1 MKQQFANHIKNI
13 KGWKTKRKL
22 VAFSVDDYGN
32 IRLSSKEARER
43 LQKGGV
49 ELKGRFD
56 HLDALD
62 TKEDYEMLFDTLS
75 SVKDQNGKPAIF
87 TPYAMSCN
95 IDFEKSIEQGA
106 YVAERLD
113 ETYKILSTEDSAY
126 EGAFQ
131 LLQEGIK
138 CEFLRP
144 QFHGREH
151 LNVNLFNRLISDGNP
166 ILLTNLQN
174 GCFAGIPEHR
184 DFPNVSFSE
193 AFAFWKASE
202 IELHKEIIRDGM
214 EQFKKVYGYES
225 ETFTPPAMK
234 LHPDLNQFISEIGIK
249 GLDKNR
255 VDNVH
260 LGEGKF
266 IKEKSLSGEKV
277 TRNTTKIV
285 RNCVFEPNDRNID
298 WAEFTFKQIQA
309 AFFWGKPA
317 IISSHRVN
325 FCGHIDGENRKKGLG
340 VLRTLLQKVVKKY
353 PDVEFVSVDHLL
365 KIMTNA

>member
-1 MKQQFANHIKNI
+1 MKQQIANHIKNI

-62 TKEDYEMLFDTLS
+62 TKEDYEMLFDVLG
-75 SVKDQNGKPAIF
+75 SVKDLNGQPAIF

-95 IDFEKSIEQGA
+95 VNFEKSQELGY
-106 YVAERLD
+106 YVGERLD
-113 ETYKILSTEDSAY
+113 ETYKKISTENPVFEGAY
-126 EGAFQ
+126 E
-131 LLQEGIK
+131 LLIQGIHSG
-138 CEFLRP
+138 FLKP

-151 LNVNLFNRLISDGNP
+151 LNLNLFNTLLGESDP
-166 ILLTNLQN
+166 LLSINLQN
-174 GCFAGIPEHR
+174 RCLAGVLKYQYYPKV
-184 DFPNVSFSE
+184 NFSE

-214 EQFKKVYGYES
+214 EQFKMVYGYES

-234 LHPDLNQFISEIGIK
+234 LHPDLNQFISELGIK

-317 IISSHRVN
+317 VISSHRVN
-325 FCGHIDGENRKKGLG
+325 FCGHIDPENRKKGLG
-340 VLRTLLQKVVKKY
+340 ALKMLLQKVVKKY

-365 KIMTNA
+365 KIMSNA